1 MGKGWVITKSGW
13 YGAGGGRSNPMRPK
27 IHHQQMGLM
36 GTQWPNY
43 FYMKIL
49 TFDEDEYMSIKTVA
63 NPYG

>member
-1 MGKGWVITKSGW
+1 MVWGWE
-13 YGAGGGRSNPMRPK
+13 GGGERSNPMRPK
-27 IHHQQMGLM
+27 IHQQQMGLM